1 MAGISWIK
9 IETTL
14 PNKPVVQFVK
24 RACKRSRY
32 EVIGLLISLL
42 CWADGITEDGTC
54 EGYTLEDIDE
64 HFGVDGFASGL
75 VAAGWIAVNDAGW
88 VQFCGWNLHNGE
100 CAKKRALNARANNRY
115 RTRKNNERDENVM
128 KNNHESITSL
138 SQNDELDKIRKDN
151 IKENTKRKGPGFV
164 TQGKHTT
171 TSTHI
176 DIHYEG
182 ATSFVPTQGREK
194 DFLDAFC
201 RRPKD
206 GNMFRREYANAVKE
220 IGDEET
226 LIECARLA
234 VASERENEGNI
245 RFLPTPENWLA
256 DHRYRDY
263 QGTAKTTKPLELIDI
278 Y

>member
-14 PNKPVVQFVK
+14 PNKPVVMRLRRILGKDHNTV
-24 RACKRSRY
+24 
-32 EVIGLLISLL
+32 VGLLVRLL
-42 CWADGITEDGTC
+42 CWADGVTCDGSLSDMTAEDVDYVVGC
-54 EGYTLEDIDE
+54 
-64 HFGVDGFASGL
+64 DGFGEALVQAGWLISDDSGL
-75 VAAGWIAVNDAGW
+75 RFKDWD
-88 VQFCGWNLHNGE
+88 CHNGAT
-100 CAKKRALNARANNRY
+100 AKRRAMKARGMEMSRCGQNVD
-115 RTRKNNERDENVM
+115 KNVHKIPQDV
-128 KNNHESITSL
+128 H
-138 SQNDELDKIRKDN
+138 LDKIRIDKR
-151 IKENTKRKGPGFV
+151 ENTKRESPGFV

-171 TSTHI
+171 TSTHMEI
-176 DIHYEG
+176 SYEG

-263 QGTAKTTKPLELIDI
+263 QGMAKTTKPLKLIDI